1 MIRSVRKT
9 LISVFAAIMLSSCLC
24 FGIFAA
30 INKNAV
36 SAAPAE
42 ITIASLG
49 AHNDNIFILNTTG
62 GDASN
67 AGGKQITVYINDE
80 PNDIWVHEGDAS
92 SVTLAIGKSAYRLND
107 ESYLHIRVPAGT
119 RFGDCVL
126 KEDYD
131 FYNLMNV
138 NGGFVYVGQEST
150 TAVAITGLNGVIK
163 DHAGQQ
169 RWYISLGASVAEGV
183 DIDGQIW
190 NCNVFY
196 ATADDDIKGSYTL
209 YGGKV
214 NEVNVNKESNS
225 ALGLIIDYEL
235 VGETSGTTGHKRLYK
250 IPAGTV
256 WGGYHGACRIT
267 NSFYLLYDGDGF
279 VYSESDPTVERTLS
293 FVGLTNQKESERYIM
308 TLNGGTG
315 NGEYGSE
322 ICDVIVKTD
331 GAEKTAKLWNW
342 GEDLAIY
349 ISYDVLPNTGYHVFE
364 IEKQALTGGY
374 TLEGVFLAIRDGEVT
389 TPITFD
395 EVKIVFAEGHVQ
407 EDEELNI
414 HRYRIYLTFEKE
426 FVAANGVLGSWT
438 VSVNGK
444 DVSAEVEY
452 YPEANGVILSVN
464 LADAPKN
471 QRNEIIVKAGA
482 KLVSDTCNFT
492 VAEDFTVYTEGGR
505 IDPVLPEPVDN
516 DIKIVSIEGFAQ
528 DVDSE
533 NLHRYLVY
541 LNFDKEFEYPEF
553 HVCDVTVSVNGK
565 EEVAGVYNDSDNKR
579 VFIIVDYTVA
589 PKETKNEITIKAETA
604 IGNFVVT
611 EDFSFVTE
619 GDKVYVPSPEL
630 PEENVKIVS
639 IEGATQDVDSANL
652 HRYLIYLYFD
662 KAFEYSEFRVGDI
675 TVSVNGKDEV
685 VGAYNDADGKCV
697 FLTVDYT
704 IAPKETKNEI
714 TIKAG
719 TKFAN
724 YVVTEEL
731 TVKTKGTAVEIK
743 TDLVDMEIEWK
754 KDLLGYLEG
763 GTQDNLGRY
772 VFYIQTNLENI
783 GDTMWNGNECVIDAG
798 TENERYAPIY
808 YFGGIAKP
816 DSEDYDGTAILVI
829 LNYNDIEEG
838 ARNAAEIATHSVTI
852 KKGSELGGGY
862 LIANDLTLWL
872 RGEDFAEN
880 EDELPEPPDGVFSLS
895 RGIEN
900 KSIEYA
906 AQNIE
911 DYIAGASVV
920 KLKAGAEKLVDNNVF
935 FAACDHSLLCKSI
948 KIIGKKSEPQIKFR
962 SVYSGGDVYLALEI
976 RSESDNGNH
985 WIEQGA
991 PIVRLRYCGSKAAE
1005 TDVSECLWFDFFTD
1019 GLQNSPLIASFTNDE
1034 FRLDEGEFFVEFG
1047 AENKTDSYG
1056 KEGFVFFVNVIQ
1068 GEKQAYAECLMT
1080 GENNVSEAGDVA
1092 IYQGPFNTARIDV
1105 DYVKWTEKDVKD
1117 FTLMSV
1123 DSERTIDGET
1133 VKIGAMSFYSPQLRR
1148 EENYDKYDISDII
1161 PIGNGKTYTKVEGDV
1176 TSASQSMINAT
1187 NVSAGNGGYSVK
1199 MKITFTGDDFGCTFA
1214 FRGKNTHAASGYV
1227 IHIAEDQVII
1237 GSIAKASPFKTG
1249 ETYEIEVGCVDY
1261 FVAEEKVSSGAFVFL
1276 KVNGELV
1283 IEDSIDKKAGLGTYF
1298 CGLIEGAGGST
1309 VTIAAVNDS
1318 AKQPVITTKSNKT
1331 VVANGKKTT
1340 LSYESDMPT
1349 AFDEVTYEVV
1359 KGKARIDGDGL
1370 FSESDG
1376 EIVVRAKITNE
1387 FGTFYGS
1394 EITLNAGAKDGGGC
1408 SCGASLDGAIFVL
1421 PLIAAAAI
1429 AIIFKKRREN

>member
-1 MIRSVRKT
+1 
-9 LISVFAAIMLSSCLC
+9 
-24 FGIFAA
+24 
-30 INKNAV
+30 
-36 SAAPAE
+36 
-42 ITIASLG
+42 
-49 AHNDNIFILNTTG
+49 
-62 GDASN
+62 
-67 AGGKQITVYINDE
+67 
-80 PNDIWVHEGDAS
+80 
-92 SVTLAIGKSAYRLND
+92 
-107 ESYLHIRVPAGT
+107 
-119 RFGDCVL
+119 
-126 KEDYD
+126 
-131 FYNLMNV
+131 
-138 NGGFVYVGQEST
+138 
-150 TAVAITGLNGVIK
+150 
-163 DHAGQQ
+163 
-169 RWYISLGASVAEGV
+169 
-183 DIDGQIW
+183 
-190 NCNVFY
+190 
-196 ATADDDIKGSYTL
+196 
-209 YGGKV
+209 
-214 NEVNVNKESNS
+214 
-225 ALGLIIDYEL
+225 
-235 VGETSGTTGHKRLYK
+235 
-250 IPAGTV
+250 
-256 WGGYHGACRIT
+256 
-267 NSFYLLYDGDGF
+267 
-279 VYSESDPTVERTLS
+279 
-293 FVGLTNQKESERYIM
+293 
-308 TLNGGTG
+308 
-315 NGEYGSE
+315 
-322 ICDVIVKTD
+322 
-331 GAEKTAKLWNW
+331 
-342 GEDLAIY
+342 
-349 ISYDVLPNTGYHVFE
+349 
-364 IEKQALTGGY
+364 
-374 TLEGVFLAIRDGEVT
+374 
-389 TPITFD
+389 
-395 EVKIVFAEGHVQ
+395 
-407 EDEELNI
+407 
-414 HRYRIYLTFEKE
+414 
-426 FVAANGVLGSWT
+426 
-438 VSVNGK
+438 
-444 DVSAEVEY
+444 
-452 YPEANGVILSVN
+452 
-464 LADAPKN
+464 
-471 QRNEIIVKAGA
+471 
-482 KLVSDTCNFT
+482 
-492 VAEDFTVYTEGGR
+492 
-505 IDPVLPEPVDN
+505 
-516 DIKIVSIEGFAQ
+516 
-528 DVDSE
+528 
-533 NLHRYLVY
+533 
-541 LNFDKEFEYPEF
+541 
-553 HVCDVTVSVNGK
+553 
-565 EEVAGVYNDSDNKR
+565 
-579 VFIIVDYTVA
+579 
-589 PKETKNEITIKAETA
+589 
-604 IGNFVVT
+604 
-611 EDFSFVTE
+611 
-619 GDKVYVPSPEL
+619 
-630 PEENVKIVS
+630 
-639 IEGATQDVDSANL
+639 
-652 HRYLIYLYFD
+652 
-662 KAFEYSEFRVGDI
+662 
-675 TVSVNGKDEV
+675 
-685 VGAYNDADGKCV
+685 
-697 FLTVDYT
+697 
-704 IAPKETKNEI
+704 
-714 TIKAG
+714 
-719 TKFAN
+719 
-724 YVVTEEL
+724 
-731 TVKTKGTAVEIK
+731 
-743 TDLVDMEIEWK
+743 
-754 KDLLGYLEG
+754 
-763 GTQDNLGRY
+763 
-772 VFYIQTNLENI
+772 
-783 GDTMWNGNECVIDAG
+783 MWNGNECVIDAG

-808 YFGGIAKP
+808 YLGGIAKP

-900 KSIEYA
+900 KSIEYT

-920 KLKAGAEKLVDNNVF
+920 KLKAGAEKLADNNVF
-935 FAACDHSLLCKSI
+935 FAACDPSLLCKSI

-1105 DYVKWTEKDVKD
+1105 DFVKWTEKDVKD

-1340 LSYESDMPT
+1340 LSYETDKPT

-1408 SCGASLDGAIFVL
+1408 SCGASLGGAIFAL

-1429 AIIFKKRREN
+1429 AIIFRKRREN

>member
-9 LISVFAAIMLSSCLC
+9 LISVFATIMLSSCLC

-42 ITIASLG
+42 ITITSLG

-196 ATADDDIKGSYTL
+196 ATAADDIKGSYTL
-209 YGGKV
+209 YGGTTNV
-214 NEVNVNKESNS
+214 VNVNKESNS
-225 ALGLIIDYEL
+225 VLGLIINYDV

-250 IPAGTV
+250 IPEGTV

-267 NSFYLLYDGDGF
+267 NSLYLLYDGNSF
-279 VYSESDPTVERTLS
+279 IYSESDPTEERTIS
-293 FVGLTNQKESERYIM
+293 FVGLTNQKDSERYIM

-349 ISYDVLPNTGYHVFE
+349 ISYDVLPATGYHVFE

-395 EVKIVFAEGHVQ
+395 EVKIV
-407 EDEELNI
+407 
-414 HRYRIYLTFEKE
+414 
-426 FVAANGVLGSWT
+426 
-438 VSVNGK
+438 
-444 DVSAEVEY
+444 
-452 YPEANGVILSVN
+452 
-464 LADAPKN
+464 
-471 QRNEIIVKAGA
+471 
-482 KLVSDTCNFT
+482 
-492 VAEDFTVYTEGGR
+492 
-505 IDPVLPEPVDN
+505 
-516 DIKIVSIEGFAQ
+516 
-528 DVDSE
+528 
-533 NLHRYLVY
+533 
-541 LNFDKEFEYPEF
+541 
-553 HVCDVTVSVNGK
+553 
-565 EEVAGVYNDSDNKR
+565 
-579 VFIIVDYTVA
+579 
-589 PKETKNEITIKAETA
+589 
-604 IGNFVVT
+604 
-611 EDFSFVTE
+611 
-619 GDKVYVPSPEL
+619 
-630 PEENVKIVS
+630 S

-662 KAFEYSEFRVGDI
+662 KAFEYSEFCVGDI

-838 ARNAAEIATHSVTI
+838 ARNAAEIAMHSVTI

-900 KSIEYA
+900 KSIEYT

-920 KLKAGAEKLVDNNVF
+920 KLKAGAKKLVDNNVF
-935 FAACDHSLLCKSI
+935 FAACDPSLLCKSI

-1047 AENKTDSYG
+1047 AVNKTDSYG

-1133 VKIGAMSFYSPQLRR
+1133 VKIGAMSFYSPQIRR

-1227 IHIAEDQVII
+1227 IHIAEDQVIV

-1340 LSYESDMPT
+1340 LSYESDMLT

-1359 KGKARIDGDGL
+1359 KGKARIEGDGL

-1408 SCGASLDGAIFVL
+1408 SCGASLDGAIFAL